1 MAEKLSVRVVLEMAE
16 RVLAPLKRIQS
27 GSSDAANALKAASDK
42 LKELN
47 KAERDVA
54 GYRQTRVALRQQ
66 TAQLQAVQAKSTQ
79 YSAALEEQRTRHIN
93 ITASLRSAK
102 HAYNQ
107 ITNAYQDG
115 KIQGAE
121 YTRQIELA
129 RITLL
134 SSQQAHEKSLASI
147 NKYKAQVKN
156 AGERVAGLTQ
166 SIKGGTER
174 LAGYKT
180 RLDAAGIDTA
190 RLGVQSRTL
199 KGNIE
204 ASTASIE
211 RQKEALRALGEQQ
224 KKLAALKEKHAKA
237 MLHTGMAA
245 GAGMAMQAAGRRGVE
260 IGMGPVRNY
269 SQHEDAMLGI
279 ARQVPGARNEM
290 GQLTEVYRQAERDVR
305 ALSGQI
311 PLATTEITNMMTA
324 AARMEVP
331 TDQLKEF
338 TLMASEMATAF
349 DAVPDEITES
359 MGKVAKNFK
368 IALTDIRGLADSINY
383 LDDNAI
389 SKGADIIDFLNRT
402 SGVVSTVA
410 MSARDAAALGSTLLT
425 LGERTE
431 TASTAANAIVQK
443 FAAATKGTKNFKS
456 AMEEIGLST
465 EAVQKG
471 MSQDATATL
480 DKVIAAIGKLPEDKR
495 IGVMVE
501 LVGMEHSDT
510 LAKLVDKPE
519 ELARQRALANGS
531 EAKGSM
537 AREAAA
543 RNAALSAQWQMTKNR
558 AFDLGAV
565 VGESLAPALLQLMK
579 AVNPL
584 IDGFSRWV
592 QAHPVLVGWVMKL
605 VIGGAALVAALG
617 AVLVP
622 LALIAGKAMLVRFLF
637 ARLALMFAG
646 TGAATGAVA
655 GGMGILYRLGFM
667 LGRAFALLR
676 SAASFLLVGLRA
688 LAVFLIANPI
698 VAAFALLA
706 TAAYMVWRNWDG
718 IKGGLLAIWQQLSGA
733 VGAWWSS
740 TTAGAAQLWQD
751 LVALKA
757 RFFSAGAD
765 LMEGLMGGITSRL
778 AAVRDAVVGAADAVG
793 AWFREKL
800 GIASPSKVFMQYG
813 GWISEGA
820 ALGIAGGQGAVRTA
834 ALAMAAAAGGAIPLA
849 GNAAA
854 MKFDTRPPMTL
865 AAPGAQAGARGGA
878 TYHITV
884 NAAPGMDER
893 ALARAV
899 AQELDRRER
908 QAGVR
913 ARSAMRDD

>member
-1 MAEKLSVRVVLEMAE
+1 MAENLRLRVVLDMAE
-16 RVLAPLKRIQS
+16 RVLAPMKRIGGAS
-27 GSSDAANALKAASDK
+27 GETARALKAARDR

-47 KAERDVA
+47 E
-54 GYRQTRVALRQQ
+54 QQ
-66 TAQLQAVQAKSTQ
+66 AAVGNVQ
-79 YSAALEEQRTRHIN
+79 
-93 ITASLRSAK
+93 K
-102 HAYNQ
+102 HA
-107 ITNAYQDG
+107 A
-115 KIQGAE
+115 
-121 YTRQIELA
+121 ELA
-129 RITLL
+129 RLNNALKVKQNLL
-134 SSQQAHEKSLASI
+134 AGMKASGTATAAQIKREESGVRKLSEALELQKSAAVKARAALNAMGVTGNLGAAQARLKSEIDSATAAMSKQRAEL
-147 NKYKAQVKN
+147 Q
-156 AGERVAGLTQ
+156 
-166 SIKGGTER
+166 R
-174 LAGYKT
+174 LA
-180 RLDAAGIDTA
+180 
-190 RLGVQSRTL
+190 
-199 KGNIE
+199 E
-204 ASTASIE
+204 HH
-211 RQKEALRALGEQQ
+211 
-224 KKLAALKEKHAKA
+224 KKVAALKEKHAKA
-237 MLHTGMAA
+237 MLHTGMVA
-245 GAGMAMQAAGRRGVE
+245 GAGMVMQAAGRRGVE
-260 IGMGPVRNY
+260 IGMGPVRDY
-269 SQHEDAMLGI
+269 SKHEDAMLGI
-279 ARQVPGARNEM
+279 ARQVPSARDEM

-305 ALSGQI
+305 ELSGQI
-311 PLATTEITNMMTA
+311 PLATTEITAMMTA

-331 TDQLKEF
+331 TGQLKEF
-338 TLMASEMATAF
+338 TLLASEMATAF
-349 DAVPDEITES
+349 DAVPDVVTES

-368 IALTDIRGLADSINY
+368 IPLTEIRGLADSINY

-425 LGERTE
+425 LGERPE
-431 TASTAANAIVQK
+431 AAGTAANAIVQK
-443 FAAATKGTKNFKS
+443 FAAATKGTKKFKS

-519 ELARQRALANGS
+519 ELARQRELANGAG
-531 EAKGSM
+531 AKGSM

-558 AFDLGAV
+558 AFNLGAV

-584 IDGFSRWV
+584 IEGFSRWV
-592 QAHPVLVGWVMKL
+592 QANPVLVGWVMKL
-605 VIGGAALVAALG
+605 VIGGAALVAVLG
-617 AVLVP
+617 ALLVP

-646 TGAATGAVA
+646 TGATTGAVA
-655 GGMGILYRLGFM
+655 GGMGILYRTGFM

-676 SAASFLLVGLRA
+676 SGATFLLVGLRA

-740 TTAGAAQLWQD
+740 TTAGAAALWQT
-751 LVALKA
+751 LVGLKD
-757 RFFSAGAD
+757 RFFTAGGD
-765 LMEGLMGGITSRL
+765 LMQGLVNGITSRM

-793 AWFREKL
+793 TWFREKL

-820 ALGIAGGQGAVRTA
+820 ALGIAGGQGAVRNA
-834 ALAMAAAAGGAIPLA
+834 ALAMATAATSAMPMAASADALRMDTRAPLSATAPGAGLGAGGATTI
-849 GNAAA
+849 N
-854 MKFDTRPPMTL
+854 
-865 AAPGAQAGARGGA
+865 
-878 TYHITV
+878 ITI
-884 NAAPGMDER
+884 NAAPGMDPQ
-893 ALARAV
+893 AVARAV
-899 AQELDRRER
+899 SAELDRRER
-908 QAGVR
+908 AK
-913 ARSAMRDD
+913 RSRVNSLLSDID